1 MRYDNCSLQLS
12 DFIGCICVA
21 QGGVLEPDRVSA
33 HHAFP
38 LDSDVIASMNT
49 SGTASREGGQTGG
62 SRGRVYDCGF
72 LSSSS
77 SLFEYLKSLSTSS
90 FFLSTSSFF

>member
-1 MRYDNCSLQLS
+1 MWYR
-12 DFIGCICVA
+12 A
-21 QGGVLEPDRVSA
+21 VLEPDRVSA
-33 HHAFP
+33 HHAFA

-72 LSSSS
+72 LSCSR
-77 SLFEYLKSLSTSS
+77 SLFEFLKSLSTSS
-90 FFLSTSSFF
+90 SFFEYLKLFFEYLKFFLSTSSFF

>member
-1 MRYDNCSLQLS
+1 MWHR
-12 DFIGCICVA
+12 A
-21 QGGVLEPDRVSA
+21 VLEPDRVSA

-90 FFLSTSSFF
+90 FF

>member
-1 MRYDNCSLQLS
+1 MWYR
-12 DFIGCICVA
+12 A
-21 QGGVLEPDRVSA
+21 VLEPDRVSA
-33 HHAFP
+33 HHAFA

-90 FFLSTSSFF
+90 FFF

>member
-1 MRYDNCSLQLS
+1 MWHR
-12 DFIGCICVA
+12 A
-21 QGGVLEPDRVSA
+21 VLEPDRVSA

-77 SLFEYLKSLSTSS
+77 SLFEYLKSLSTS
-90 FFLSTSSFF
+90 FFLSTSSCSLSASSFS

>member
-1 MRYDNCSLQLS
+1 MWHR
-12 DFIGCICVA
+12 A
-21 QGGVLEPDRVSA
+21 VLEPDRVSA

-77 SLFEYLKSLSTSS
+77 SLFEYLKLFLSTSSCSLSTSS
-90 FFLSTSSFF
+90 FF

>member
-1 MRYDNCSLQLS
+1 MWHR
-12 DFIGCICVA
+12 A
-21 QGGVLEPDRVSA
+21 VLEPDRVSA

-90 FFLSTSSFF
+90 FFLSTSSSFMSTSSFFF